1 MLLTTSLIQL
11 ALVLMI
17 VITTIVIKSELAAIT
32 IAVNDNESNRNKEVG
47 FNGQGNW
54 N

>member
-17 VITTIVIKSELAAIT
+17 VITTIVIKSKLTAIA
-32 IAVNDNESNRNKEVG
+32 IIVDDNENIRNKEVG
-47 FNGQGNW
+47 FNG
-54 N
+54 